1 MAKKNFQSAPKPQ
14 STVSR
19 ETIEA
24 FEKGGVG
31 NDKGKKTVKPATTGV
46 QELTKRLSIDLPET
60 VHQRFKTA
68 CSATSRKMTQEIEA
82 FITKRTTELEE
93 EAGIIRK

>member
-14 STVSR
+14 SAVSP
-19 ETIEA
+19 EAIEA

-31 NDKGKKTVKPATTGV
+31 NDKGNKAVKPANSSV
-46 QELTKRLSIDLPET
+46 QEPTKRLSIDLPET

-68 CSATSRKMTQEIEA
+68 CSATTRKMTQEIET

>member
-1 MAKKNFQSAPKPQ
+1 MAKKNFQRAPKP
-14 STVSR
+14 SSAM
-19 ETIEA
+19 EPEHIEA
-24 FEKGGVG
+24 FEQGGVG
-31 NDKGKKTVKPATTGV
+31 NDKGRVAIKPA
-46 QELTKRLSIDLPET
+46 QEQTKRLSIDLPEA

-82 FITKRTTELEE
+82 YIIERTAELEK